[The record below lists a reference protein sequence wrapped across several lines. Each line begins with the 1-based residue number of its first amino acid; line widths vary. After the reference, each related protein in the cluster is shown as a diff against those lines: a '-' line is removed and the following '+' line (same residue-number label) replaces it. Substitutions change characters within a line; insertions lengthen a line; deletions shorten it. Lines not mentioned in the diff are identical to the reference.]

1 MTLHARA
8 RARQWVPRAR
18 SRWRKVRD
26 RVAAVLRAKPWVL
39 WLVVAIVY
47 LALNA
52 LLVPTASNAYDEAGL
67 LGGAND
73 WLRYGL
79 PLFYFS
85 KTGGEVDLLG
95 ILAEAVSTA
104 IRTTGLASGVAAVHI
119 AYKLPLLAANLGCA
133 VSLTRLARRFGSS
146 RPELVGLL
154 WLFNPVGFWVAAGH
168 GQIEPLSVFAAVASL
183 DLLLAGRPGVAG
195 MLCAFG
201 AGIEYFPMAVGLAAV
216 LLVVHHRVQLRSF
229 GRFVVGF
236 TAILLASFAPVLAGG
251 ARFTSALRAFAG
263 GVSAAHAA
271 GAPPVSPYGLSIWFL
286 APKPALPTRAEL
298 VAVAVLLLALVV
310 AHALLVVQRRAVD
323 PERVALGVVASLM
336 VLTVVLDPITNAQFA
351 LIVAGGLF
359 LLAIAYRLPWWVA
372 VLVPLAGLCTYL
384 VYESP
389 WLFFLDFWAQRP
401 IHLPTLPTSSFA
413 AIVLARGFTL
423 GSIAGLGWAGHLAF
437 GRSMT
442 RSPTL
447 DRKQYRVALG
457 TSMAACIAMA
467 SFGAVPAFWSA
478 VGPSGPAHPVGLS
491 GFVVEPSSDATLTSS
506 ALEINYGRELAQWA
520 QSGIVQPKN
529 VVEVAPEPLY
539 APAPRNVATST
550 ATASWPEIRL
560 NLGQALASATAVQ
573 SYWVRLLVGS
583 STWTNPAA
591 LAATPLIFLANGQR
605 LHPSSVAW
613 SSPTWA
619 VVNLHINRA
628 LIGPSG
634 ELTLRAPR
642 TLDKWDSWGPSGDAG
657 ASASEVSAAFLG
669 STPRSW
675 YPITAIYPARGQ
687 FSATV
692 GGQLRRFRYR
702 VSVSGEA
709 SPVATIAGVPTAGAV
724 AIPLRAIPFA
734 MSSVLNVGFQF
745 PPNQPFRYH
754 DALIAVGAL
763 TLLLIFAL
771 VAAVGRAFRR
781 AMNAG
786 ARTT

>member
-1 MTLHARA
+1 MTIHARA
-8 RARQWVPRAR
+8 GAPQWIPRAR
-18 SRWRKVRD
+18 SRWRRVRD
-26 RVAAVLRAKPWVL
+26 RAAAVFRGKPWLL
-39 WLVVAIVY
+39 WLVIGIVY
-47 LALNA
+47 VVLSG

-67 LGGAND
+67 LGGTND

-85 KTGGEVDLLG
+85 KTGGEVELLG

-104 IRTTGLASGVAAVHI
+104 IRTTGLVSGVAAVHI
-119 AYKLPLLAANLGCA
+119 GYKLPLLAANLGCA

-183 DLLLAGRPGVAG
+183 DLLLAGRPGLAG

-201 AGIEYFPMAVGLAAV
+201 AGIEYFPVAVSLAAL
-216 LLVVHHRVQLRSF
+216 LLVVHHRLQLRSF
-229 GRFVVGF
+229 VRFVGGF
-236 TAILLASFAPVLAGG
+236 AVILLASFAPVLAGG
-251 ARFTSALRAFAG
+251 ARLSTALRAFAG
-263 GVSAAHAA
+263 GVSAAHVA
-271 GAPPVSPYGLSIWFL
+271 GAPSVSPYGLSIWFL
-286 APKPALPTRAEL
+286 APKPALPTTAEL
-298 VAVAVLLLALVV
+298 LAVAALLLALVV
-310 AHALLVVQRRAVD
+310 GHALLVVQRRAVD
-323 PERVALGVVASLM
+323 PERVALGVVGSLM
-336 VLTVVLDPITNAQFA
+336 VLTVVLDPITNPQFA
-351 LIVAGGLF
+351 LIAAGGLF
-359 LLAIAYRLPWWVA
+359 LLAVAFGLPWWVA

-389 WLFFLDFWAQRP
+389 WIFFLDLWAQRP

-413 AIVLARGFTL
+413 AVVLARGFTL
-423 GSIAGLGWAGHLAF
+423 GSIAGLGWAEYLAF
-437 GRSMT
+437 GRSIT
-442 RSPTL
+442 RNATL
-447 DRKQYRVALG
+447 DRKRYHIALG
-457 TSMAACIAMA
+457 TSMAACTAMA

-506 ALEINYGRELAQWA
+506 ALEVTYGRELAKWA
-520 QSGIVQPKN
+520 TSGTVKPKN

-539 APAPRNVATST
+539 APAPRSVATITST
-550 ATASWPEIRL
+550 TSWPKIRL
-560 NLGQALASATAVQ
+560 DLGQALASTTAVEA
-573 SYWVRLLVGS
+573 YWVRLLVGS
-583 STWTNPAA
+583 ATWTTPAA
-591 LAATPLIFLANGQR
+591 LAATPLVFLANGRR

-619 VVNLHINRA
+619 VVNLEIKRV

-634 ELTLRAPR
+634 ELTLRAPQV
-642 TLDKWDSWGPSGDAG
+642 LDKWDSWGPSGAPG
-657 ASASEVSAAFLG
+657 ASATEVSAVFVG
-669 STPRSW
+669 SSPRSW
-675 YPITAIYPARGQ
+675 YPIVNILPAQGQ

-692 GGQLRRFRYR
+692 GGQPRQFRYR

-709 SPVATIAGVPTAGAV
+709 PPVATIAGVPTVRAV

-754 DALIAVGAL
+754 DALIAVGSL
-763 TLLLIFAL
+763 TLLLIIAL
-771 VAAVGRAFRR
+771 VAAAGRAFRR
-781 AMNAG
+781 AVYL
-786 ARTT
+786 